1 MHFCG
6 FLAPILL
13 EIGDMKARVLALMLG
28 LVLFDTGCI
37 LSPDIEE
44 DVPEANRPPK
54 IIFDSLE
61 PSPTSLVIVGG
72 ISCDQQ
78 ETFTALHVRDP
89 DVDDDLQAGWFID
102 ELAEQPVNGWSNIF
116 RTGNEL
122 RNGPAFEINPT
133 DPTYSDGLTHTLT
146 LVVVDRQAEYNAETG
161 LFEFPN
167 DPEGE
172 LDTETWSF
180 EISEDCL

>member
-1 MHFCG
+1 
-6 FLAPILL
+6 
-13 EIGDMKARVLALMLG
+13 MKARVLVLLLG

-44 DVPEANRPPK
+44 DLPQANRPPK
-54 IIFDSLE
+54 IIFESLE
-61 PSPTSLVIVGG
+61 PSPASLITVGEA
-72 ISCDQQ
+72 SCDQ
-78 ETFTALHVRDP
+78 EKTFTALHVRDP

-102 ELAEQPVNGWSNIF
+102 GLADQPVNGWSNIF

-122 RNGPAFEINPT
+122 RNGPAFEINPR
-133 DPTYSDGLTHTLT
+133 DPTLGDSNAHTLT
-146 LVVVDRQAEYNAETG
+146 LVVVDRQAEYNVETG
-161 LFEFPN
+161 VFEFPN